1 VRHDAADRSTKPWVT
16 TYFTCSPSL
25 HILLCVLSEAIL
37 PPAAHDHLCTS
48 LLHKGILIVHR
59 CVAGWISISMTAS
72 STVLI
77 VMALF
82 QESEVEHDHHDYAC
96 TRCGLTVSQRKAIR
110 CLDFR
115 FKCHNRCLEE
125 WKGLKDVGQSECFVQ
140 VCRTLESSSSRL
152 AAVSSPFAH

>member
-1 VRHDAADRSTKPWVT
+1 
-16 TYFTCSPSL
+16 
-25 HILLCVLSEAIL
+25 
-37 PPAAHDHLCTS
+37 
-48 LLHKGILIVHR
+48 
-59 CVAGWISISMTAS
+59 MTAS

-125 WKGLKDVGQSECFVQ
+125 WKGLKDVG
-140 VCRTLESSSSRL
+140 
-152 AAVSSPFAH
+152 